1 MWAFYDHED
10 EEPRAGRRRRQVA
23 DWGVGEDVFDRLP
36 SRRFSRAESAHAR
49 RADAA
54 AAEPDA
60 GLADAPSAPAR
71 PAADAPERSP
81 RPEADARA
89 RSTSAPRPTRALGHR
104 LRGRSARARP
114 LRSAAPARAAAVR
127 GGPVARTLGPR
138 PTPRRRSQIA
148 RRGPPGCAR
157 DPGGGADD
165 GRAPSYRRAARDYEP
180 AARARPRR
188 PRAPARRPAPGPIVA
203 YAVGLGVLLIL
214 IAILSA
220 GH

>member
-1 MWAFYDHED
+1 MPEHEARVRAFYDHEA

-49 RADAA
+49 RAAEPA

-60 GLADAPSAPAR
+60 AWADAPPPPAADADAGPRSPRSDFDAPAR
-71 PAADAPERSP
+71 PP
-81 RPEADARA
+81 RP
-89 RSTSAPRPTRALGHR
+89 AP
-104 LRGRSARARP
+104 
-114 LRSAAPARAAAVR
+114 AAPA
-127 GGPVARTLGPR
+127 GPR
-138 PTPRRRSQIA
+138 AIPR
-148 RRGPPGCAR
+148 
-157 DPGGGADD
+157 GGADD
-165 GRAPSYRRAARDYEP
+165 GRRTIVIGEPRETYEAA
-180 AARARPRR
+180 APRR
-188 PRAPARRPAPGPIVA
+188 PPRLAHERVGPRPDRIVA